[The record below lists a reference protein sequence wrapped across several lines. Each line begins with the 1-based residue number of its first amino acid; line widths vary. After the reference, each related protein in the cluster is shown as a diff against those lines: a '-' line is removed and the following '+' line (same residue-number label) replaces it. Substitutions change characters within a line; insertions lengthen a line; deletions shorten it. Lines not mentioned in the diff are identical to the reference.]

1 MTQTSFNCGAY
12 HIVSWGKGTSYSI
25 HKEHWCIWLQGDDAA
40 QIREDTDN
48 FTISSALDDLLLNH
62 INSLPSLL
70 YSS

>member
-1 MTQTSFNCGAY
+1 MIQTSFHCGAY
-12 HIVSWGKGTSYSI
+12 HIESWGNGAAYSI

-48 FTISSALDDLLLNH
+48 FSTPSALDDLFINH
-62 INSLPSLL
+62 IASFPTLL